1 MPDNNKVP
9 DEGTEAAGPTPATRE
24 RDVRKGFF
32 HGIVK
37 RAGRWLRL
45 VSGAPILPQDEV
57 VEEFEGG
64 PYAPAFLMHF
74 FAERFRVEV
83 RKVNQKALKRNQG
96 SLISDGPVVLPTP
109 ISSEVIRFS
118 TASEQYVV
126 RIKGNNGWLAS
137 FKEIG
142 LLIGN
147 SKKMSKRL
155 VELVRLSC
163 MWLYRDAKNALS
175 VEVIDHKA
183 LGFPDSYV
191 DGATA
196 ISKGLAIK
204 CVKSNTSASRT
215 WRARHIW
222 AIRSGKTAVVQ
233 IRMICELGLI
243 KGNAVIVSKSMMN
256 GFDVRTFEPNIKTEV
271 RSSGWQ
277 WLTIEPTYGAIP
289 VKSDDQTH
297 AIYRRVSGLYDSASL
312 LDTLQKSLEQ
322 FFQDLKDGKRSEWM
336 EKLADN
342 ADELLHEEAEEK
354 HGRDRGMVQLIQ
366 EAVAKLNRLGVP
378 LLASQTLLY
387 MSARGLKLSLLGD
400 EEVFEERFKRGQL
413 GEVWRDKDR
422 HWFPVPWAYAAH
434 VYTKEVLEIFGYKMP
449 KANNGFYHEA
459 THSFVVPGK
468 FFEAN
473 LKNHGGPDL
482 DDTVKVHIRR
492 VRRKNGRIQT
502 MAIIMRNPN
511 DFGEWSMI
519 SIGKDVGPVFH
530 NYDEEPPLVDLEEL
544 TQLVPQFTK
553 LEKSLRIGTLPA
565 RKNPPKLGPEFSLS
579 DEARIR
585 LAAMGFPPGVGGTV
599 IPKMIWNA
607 LLDQPIMDLVD
618 LNENIID
625 VLQQGQ
631 GSTADTEAI
640 SNWVADV
647 FLDLGKQ
654 MGFELDPFWFY
665 TRMPSPIVEDQGWK
679 PREVSDSSW
688 VTLHRE
694 RESMA
699 RKYISEMMT
708 WLNQQIVMPDVLAN
722 IDFTNQEYAT
732 GAAKLHEVR
741 SKYRSVVK
749 AQSTD
754 AWVRWFSAKLADTDE
769 KKGEEYTDRLILLL
783 AQRSIVAKKTN
794 PRYNYDQWL
803 YSFSTKSEQHPI
815 DWYVRALKR
824 VQNGTYNWFRSTNQP

>member
-1 MPDNNKVP
+1 MPNNKEP
-9 DEGTEAAGPTPATRE
+9 EKGTEAAGPPPATRE
-24 RDVRKGFF
+24 RDVRQGFF

-45 VSGAPILPQDEV
+45 VSGLPLLSNDVV

-83 RKVNQKALKRNQG
+83 RKVNEKALKGARPV
-96 SLISDGPVVLPTP
+96 IKSDGPVVQPTP
-109 ISSEVIRFS
+109 VKSEVIRFS

-163 MWLYRDAKNALS
+163 MWLYRDAENALT

-215 WRARHIW
+215 WRARQIW

-233 IRMICELGLI
+233 IRMMCELGLI
-243 KGNAVIVSKSMMN
+243 KGNAVIVSRSMMN
-256 GFDVRTFEPNIKTEV
+256 GFDIRTFEPNIKTEV
-271 RSSGWQ
+271 RTSGWQ

-297 AIYRRVSGLYDSASL
+297 AIYRRVSGLYDSTSL
-312 LDTLQKSLEQ
+312 LNTLQQSLEQ

-342 ADELLHEEAEEK
+342 ADELLHEDEEDK
-354 HGRDRGMVQLIQ
+354 FDQTRGMVQLIQ
-366 EAVAKLNRLGVP
+366 ETVAKLTKLGVP

-387 MSARGLKLSLLGD
+387 MSVNGLSLSLLGSRD
-400 EEVFEERFKRGQL
+400 EFKERFKHEQM
-413 GEVWRDKDR
+413 GEVWRDKNR

-449 KANNGFYHEA
+449 KGNHGFYHEA
-459 THSFVVPGK
+459 THSFVVPGA
-468 FFEAN
+468 FFDAN

-530 NYDEEPPLVDLEEL
+530 AYDQEPPIVDLEEL
-544 TQLVPQFTK
+544 TKLVPQFTK
-553 LEKSLRIGTLPA
+553 LEKSLKIGTLPA
-565 RKNPPKLGPEFSLS
+565 RKNPPKLGSEFSLS

-607 LLDQPIMDLVD
+607 LLDQPIMNLVD

-631 GSTADTEAI
+631 GSTADTDAI
-640 SNWVADV
+640 KQWVADV
-647 FLDLGKQ
+647 FLDLGAQ
-654 MGFELDPFWFY
+654 LGFELDPFWFF
-665 TRMPSPIVEDQGWK
+665 TRMPTPIIEEQGWK
-679 PREVSDSSW
+679 PAEESDSSW

-694 RESMA
+694 REFMT
-699 RKYISEMMT
+699 RKYISEMT
-708 WLNQQIVMPDVLAN
+708 EWLNQHIVMPDVLAN
-722 IDFTNQEYAT
+722 INFTNQEYT
-732 GAAKLHEVR
+732 VGAQKLNKVR
-741 SKYRSVVK
+741 SDYRLIK
-749 AQSTD
+749 EQYSTD
-754 AWVRWFSAKLADTDE
+754 GWVRWFSAKLASADE

-783 AQRSIVAKKTN
+783 AQRSIVAKKAN
-794 PRYNYDQWL
+794 SKYNYDQWL
-803 YSFSTKSEQHPI
+803 YSFSAKSTQHPV

-824 VQNGTYNWFRSTNQP
+824 VQDGTYDWFRTTNQP

>member
-1 MPDNNKVP
+1 MPNNKEP
-9 DEGTEAAGPTPATRE
+9 DKGTEAAGPTPATRE
-24 RDVRKGFF
+24 RDVRQGFF

-45 VSGAPILPQDEV
+45 VSGAPILNQDEV

-64 PYAPAFLMHF
+64 PYVPAFLMHF
-74 FAERFRVEV
+74 FADRFRVEV
-83 RKVNQKALKRNQG
+83 RKINEKVFYTPNSKIK
-96 SLISDGPVVLPTP
+96 SDGPVVLPTP
-109 ISSEVIRFS
+109 MLSEVIRFS

-126 RIKGNNGWLAS
+126 HIKGNNGWLAS

-163 MWLYRDAKNALS
+163 MWLYRDAENALT

-183 LGFPDSYV
+183 LGYPDSYV

-204 CVKSNTSASRT
+204 CVKSNTSASRS

-233 IRMICELGLI
+233 IRMMCELGLI
-243 KGNAVIVSKSMMN
+243 KGNAVIVSKAMMN
-256 GFDVRTFEPNIKTEV
+256 GFDIRTFEPNIKTEV
-271 RSSGWQ
+271 RTSGWQ

-297 AIYRRVSGLYDSASL
+297 AIYRRVKGLYDSTTL
-312 LDTLQKSLEQ
+312 LDTLQKTLEK
-322 FFQDLKDGKRSEWM
+322 FFQDLKEGKRSEWM

-342 ADELLHEEAEEK
+342 ADELLHEDDDDK
-354 HGRDRGMVQLIQ
+354 FSKDRGMVQLIQ
-366 EAVAKLNRLGVP
+366 ETVAKLNRLGVP

-387 MSARGLKLSLLGD
+387 LSVGGLLRSVLGD
-400 EEVFEERFKRGQL
+400 AEEFRKKFKCGQV

-449 KANNGFYHEA
+449 MGNHGFYHEA

-468 FFEAN
+468 FFKAN
-473 LKNHGGPDL
+473 LENHGGPDL

-519 SIGKDVGPVFH
+519 SIKDVGPVFH
-530 NYDEEPPLVDLEEL
+530 DYDKEPPLVDMEEL
-544 TQLVPQFTK
+544 TKSVPQFTK
-553 LEKSLRIGTLPA
+553 LKKSLKIGTLPA
-565 RKNPPKLGPEFSLS
+565 RKNPPELGPEFSLS

-599 IPKMIWNA
+599 IPKMIWNG

-625 VLQQGQ
+625 VLRQGQ
-631 GSTADTEAI
+631 GSTADTDAI
-640 SNWVADV
+640 KQWVADV
-647 FLDLGKQ
+647 FLDLGQ
-654 MGFELDPFWFY
+654 QLGFELDPFWFY
-665 TRMPSPIVEDQGWK
+665 TRMPKPIIEEQNWK
-679 PREVSDSSW
+679 PAEKSDSSW
-688 VTLHRE
+688 LTLHRE
-694 RESMA
+694 RESMT
-699 RKYISEMMT
+699 RKYLKEMT
-708 WLNQQIVMPDVLAN
+708 DWLNSQIVMPDVLAD
-722 IDFTNQEYAT
+722 IDFTNQEYT
-732 GAAKLHEVR
+732 EGVAKLNEVR
-741 SKYRSVVK
+741 SRYQLMVK
-749 AQSTD
+749 LQGTHH
-754 AWVRWFSAKLADTDE
+754 WVNWFSAQLASTDE

-783 AQRSIVAKKTN
+783 AQRSIVMKKTN
-794 PRYNYDQWL
+794 SKINFDQWL
-803 YSFSTKSEQHPI
+803 YSFSTKSDQHPV

-824 VQNGTYNWFRSTNQP
+824 VNDGTYNWLRSNQP

>member
-1 MPDNNKVP
+1 MPNNKEP
-9 DEGTEAAGPTPATRE
+9 DKGTEAAGPNPATRE

-37 RAGRWLRL
+37 RTGRWLRL
-45 VSGAPILPQDEV
+45 VSGAPLLSGDEV
-57 VEEFEGG
+57 IEEFEGG

-74 FAERFRVEV
+74 FGERFRVEV
-83 RKVNQKALKRNQG
+83 RKVNEKALKG
-96 SLISDGPVVLPTP
+96 VKPVIKSDGPVVLPTP

-126 RIKGNNGWLAS
+126 RVKGNDGWLAS

-163 MWLYRDAKNALS
+163 MWLYRDAKNALK

-183 LGFPDSYV
+183 LGMPDSYV

-204 CVKSNTSASRT
+204 CVKSNTSSSRA

-222 AIRSGKTAVVQ
+222 AIRSGKTAIVQ
-233 IRMICELGLI
+233 IRMMCELGLI

-256 GFDVRTFEPNIKTEV
+256 GFDIRTFEPNIKTEV
-271 RSSGWQ
+271 RTSGWQ

-297 AIYRRVSGLYDSASL
+297 AIYRRVEGLYDSTTL

-322 FFQDLKDGKRSEWM
+322 FFQDLKEGKRSEWM

-342 ADELLHEEAEEK
+342 ADELLHEDEEDK
-354 HGRDRGMVQLIQ
+354 FGQNRGMVQLIQ
-366 EAVAKLNRLGVP
+366 ETVAKLNRLGVP
-378 LLASQTLLY
+378 LLASQTLLF
-387 MSARGLKLSLLGD
+387 MSVRGLTLSLLGD
-400 EEVFEERFKRGQL
+400 RRDEFNREVK
-413 GEVWRDKDR
+413 GEVWRDKNR

-449 KANNGFYHEA
+449 KGNHAFYHEQ
-459 THSFVVPGK
+459 THGFVVPGR
-468 FFEAN
+468 FFEVN

-492 VRRKNGRIQT
+492 VRHKNGRIQT

-519 SIGKDVGPVFH
+519 SVGKDMGPVFH
-530 NYDEEPPLVDLEEL
+530 AYDQEPPIVDLEQL
-544 TQLVPQFTK
+544 TKFVPQFTK
-553 LEKSLRIGTLPA
+553 LEKRLNIGTLPA
-565 RKNPPKLGPEFSLS
+565 MKNPPKLGPEFSLS

-607 LLDQPIMDLVD
+607 LLDQPIMNLVD

-631 GSTADTEAI
+631 GSTADTNAI
-640 SNWVADV
+640 KQWVADV
-647 FLDLGKQ
+647 FLDLGRQLSFK
-654 MGFELDPFWFY
+654 LDPFWFH
-665 TRMPSPIVEDQGWK
+665 TRMPKPIIEEQGWK
-679 PREVSDSSW
+679 ADEVGNSSW
-688 VTLHRE
+688 MTLHLE

-699 RKYISEMMT
+699 RKYIKEMT
-708 WLNQQIVMPDVLAN
+708 DWLNCQIVMPEVLSN
-722 IDFTNQEYAT
+722 IDFTNQEYT
-732 GAAKLHEVR
+732 NGNIKLAKVR
-741 SKYRSVVK
+741 SDYRRITKV
-749 AQSTD
+749 QSSD
-754 AWVRWFSAKLADTDE
+754 AWVKWFSGKLAESDE
-769 KKGEEYTDRLILLL
+769 DDERGEEYTDRMILLL
-783 AQRSIVAKKTN
+783 AQRAIVQKKAN
-794 PRYNYDQWL
+794 HRSNYDQWL
-803 YSFSTKSEQHPI
+803 YSFSTKSERHPV
-815 DWYVRALKR
+815 DWYIRALRR
-824 VQNGTYNWFRSTNQP
+824 VQDGTYDWFRSNSQP